1 MMRSLWTAASGM
13 TAQQFKIDTIS
24 NNLANVN
31 TTGFKKSRVDF
42 QDLLYQTHKYAGTP
56 TTAGAQVPT
65 GIQIGHG
72 VRSVATQRIFSQG
85 TFQQT
90 DNPMDIV
97 IEGDG
102 FFQILLPDGGI
113 RYTRDGA
120 FKMDSDGRIT
130 TSDGFPLEPEIIVPA
145 DIIDFSVGSDGTVTV
160 LRPGMNEPETIGQI
174 ELVRFVNPAGLKSE
188 GSNLFTATAAS
199 GAPMIGT
206 PGLDGFGKLAQ
217 GWLEMSNVQVVE
229 EMVNMIV
236 AQRAY
241 ETNSKAIQ
249 AADDMLQTANNLR
262 R

>member
-1 MMRSLWTAASGM
+1 MLTLSYEEDPA
-13 TAQQFKIDTIS
+13 
-24 NNLANVN
+24 V
-31 TTGFKKSRVDF
+31 V
-42 QDLLYQTHKYAGTP
+42 
-56 TTAGAQVPT
+56 TAGARGRLT
-65 GIQIGHG
+65 
-72 VRSVATQRIFSQG
+72 SATVQLI
-85 TFQQT
+85 
-90 DNPMDIV
+90 D
-97 IEGDG
+97 
-102 FFQILLPDGGI
+102 LPDGDEEVGGESARPVAI
-113 RYTRDGA
+113 RRA
-120 FKMDSDGRIT
+120 APVSHSQQHEF
-130 TSDGFPLEPEIIVPA
+130 
-145 DIIDFSVGSDGTVTV
+145 
-160 LRPGMNEPETIGQI
+160 
-174 ELVRFVNPAGLKSE
+174 RFVNPAGLKSE